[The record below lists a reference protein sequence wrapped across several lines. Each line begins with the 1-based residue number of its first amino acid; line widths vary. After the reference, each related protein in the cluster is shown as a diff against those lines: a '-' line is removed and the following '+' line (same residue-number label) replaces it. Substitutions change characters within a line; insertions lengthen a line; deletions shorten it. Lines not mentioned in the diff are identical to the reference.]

1 MGENNNDWTKELL
14 MTLGKINGEVGLIK
28 DGMKEQ
34 SEDLKTQQKMIASLV
49 SNDIKLTNTIAKIN
63 DIKTNIDKNED
74 KNDAE
79 VKELKK
85 KYDNDIKKLNDRVL
99 KNEHIAKIGVF
110 IFTFSYAVFM
120 FYIKSLI
127 G

>member
-85 KYDNDIKKLNDRVL
+85 K
-99 KNEHIAKIGVF
+99 
-110 IFTFSYAVFM
+110 
-120 FYIKSLI
+120 
-127 G
+127 